1 MGNGIQIVTELNFF
15 LLEAFPV
22 VNVIFGIFRH
32 PCHDGNCFHRVF
44 PRRRFARKHDRRG
57 AVINRIGHV
66 GNLRSGG
73 ADIGDHGFEHL
84 RCNDHAASEQPAFG
98 NDFLLD
104 GRHLHI
110 VDLHSQIAPSYHDT
124 ARHFADIFYILYT
137 GTILD
142 LGNDTDVLT
151 VVLVQKLP
159 HLSHVVSCGNK
170 GGSHKINAV
179 FNAEQKVGFILFAQ
193 EISLHQLTR
202 KIHALVVGNDTS
214 RLHGADHILL
224 LNLLHNADHQP
235 VVHQNLV
242 ARFHRM
248 RQVLITD
255 GNLLLIAFHL
265 SGGEDKGI
273 SLLQFNL
280 VIRKRTDSI
289 FRPLGIQ
296 HDGNRYPHALPEF
309 LDRDDL
315 FLMFFV
321 CTVRK
326 IESGDIH
333 PRLYHLLQNFFILR
347 GGTNGTNDLCFS
359 HRGFLSFIMK

>member
-1 MGNGIQIVTELNFF
+1 MI
-15 LLEAFPV
+15 
-22 VNVIFGIFRH
+22 
-32 PCHDGNCFHRVF
+32 
-44 PRRRFARKHDRRG
+44 
-57 AVINRIGHV
+57 
-66 GNLRSGG
+66 
-73 ADIGDHGFEHL
+73 
-84 RCNDHAASEQPAFG
+84 
-98 NDFLLD
+98 
-104 GRHLHI
+104 
-110 VDLHSQIAPSYHDT
+110 
-124 ARHFADIFYILYT
+124 
-137 GTILD
+137 
-142 LGNDTDVLT
+142 
-151 VVLVQKLP
+151 
-159 HLSHVVSCGNK
+159 
-170 GGSHKINAV
+170 
-179 FNAEQKVGFILFAQ
+179 
-193 EISLHQLTR
+193 
-202 KIHALVVGNDTS
+202 GNDTS

-359 HRGFLSFIMK
+359 HRGFLSFYNKIETLVIFVRQKSHPYGYKSNTSPVKMTPDFFIIPRKDSKKNGRKVRGRSPPCVMVILRRLSPRL